1 MPVLDSLD
9 ATDMPAPACTDAEFI
24 ELWKTHGSA
33 VKVASVLGIHTQK
46 VGKRR
51 RAIEMRHNISLPAKD
66 EKRGHYYKHLNPTE
80 YSARRL
86 LEVQNGTVLIF
97 SDAHFWPGVRTT
109 AFKALLMFI
118 RELKPKAIINNGDA
132 FDGAS
137 ISRFPRIGWDSK
149 PSVIEELKACKE
161 RLGEIEDAANGAK
174 LYWPLGNH
182 DARFE
187 NRLAQNAAEYE
198 GVAGFHLKD
207 HFTAWTPCWSV
218 WINNDVVVKHRLKGG
233 IHATRNNTL
242 NAGKTTFTGH
252 LHQLKVTPLDDYNGT
267 RWGVDTGTLAD
278 PSGPQF
284 VDYLE
289 DGFTDWRSG
298 FAVATFHEGELLWPE
313 VVRVKEFGK
322 VDFRGMVLDV
332 SKE

>member
-1 MPVLDSLD
+1 MKA
-9 ATDMPAPACTDAEFI
+9 ATTDAEFI
-24 ELWKTHGSA
+24 ELWRTHGGA
-33 VKVASVLGIHTQK
+33 NPMVKAGLGALRNIQE
-46 VGKRR
+46 RR
-51 RAIEMRHNISLPAKD
+51 RRIELRHNIQLVAKD
-66 EKRGHYYKHLNPTE
+66 TARANMYKHLSPPE
-80 YSARRL
+80 HAARKQL
-86 LEVQNGTVLIF
+86 DCQNGNVLIF

-161 RLGEIEDAANGAK
+161 RLGEIEDASNGAK

-187 NRLAQNAAEYE
+187 NRLAQNASEYE
-198 GVAGFHLKD
+198 GVQGFHLKD
-207 HFTAWTPCWSV
+207 HFTAWAPCWSV
-218 WINNDVVVKHRLKGG
+218 WINGVVVVKHRLRGG

-242 NAGKTTFTGH
+242 NAGLSTFTGH
-252 LHQLKVTPLDDYNGT
+252 LHQLKVTPLDDYRGT

-284 VDYLE
+284 TDYLE
-289 DGFTDWRSG
+289 DGNTDWRSG
-298 FAVATFHEGELLWPE
+298 FAVATFHNGDLLWPE

-322 VDFRGMVLDV
+322 VDFRGCVIDV
-332 SKE
+332 SAE

>member
-1 MPVLDSLD
+1 MTVPRCSDQ
-9 ATDMPAPACTDAEFI
+9 EFI

-33 VKVASVLGIHTQK
+33 KGLAEILQLAPQNIRQ
-46 VGKRR
+46 RR
-51 RAIEMRHNISLPAKD
+51 RRVEARYNMKLEAKD
-66 EKRGHYYKHLNPTE
+66 KPRSQYYKHLSPTE
-80 YSARRL
+80 YAARRQL
-86 LEVQNGTVLIF
+86 DVQDGTVLIF

-118 RELKPKAIINNGDA
+118 REMKPKAIVNNGDS

-182 DARFE
+182 DSRFE
-187 NRLAQNAAEYE
+187 NRLAQNAPEYE
-198 GVAGFHLKD
+198 GVQGFHLKD
-207 HFTAWTPCWSV
+207 HFPSWVPCWSV
-218 WINNDVVVKHRLKGG
+218 WINGEVVVKHRLKGG

-242 NAGKTTFTGH
+242 NAGLTTFTGH
-252 LHQLKVTPLDDYNGT
+252 LHQLKVTPLDDYRGT

-289 DGFTDWRSG
+289 DGHTDWRSG
-298 FAVATFHEGELLWPE
+298 FAVATFNNGDLLWPE

-322 VDFRGMVLDV
+322 VDFRGCVIDV
-332 SKE
+332 SGE

>member
-1 MPVLDSLD
+1 
-9 ATDMPAPACTDAEFI
+9 MPAPACTDAEFI
-24 ELWKTHGSA
+24 ELWKTHKGA
-33 VKVASVLGIHTQK
+33 AEVARHLGVTERQVKQ
-46 VGKRR
+46 RR
-51 RAIEMRHNISLPAKD
+51 RRIETRHNVRLESSHSKA
-66 EKRGHYYKHLNPTE
+66 HFYKHLHPTE
-80 YSARRL
+80 YSARRHF
-86 LEVQNGTVLIF
+86 EVQDGIVLVF

-109 AFKALLMFI
+109 AFRALLRFI
-118 RELKPKAIINNGDA
+118 EELKPKAIICNGDA

-161 RLGEIEDAANGAK
+161 RLGEIEAAANGAK

-187 NRLAQNAAEYE
+187 NRLAQNAPEYE
-198 GVAGFHLKD
+198 GVVGFHLKD
-207 HFTAWTPCWSV
+207 HFPAWAPCWSV
-218 WINNDVVVKHRLKGG
+218 WINQEVVIKHRLKGG

-284 VDYLE
+284 TDYLE

-298 FAVATFHEGELLWPE
+298 FVVATFHNGRLLWPE
-313 VVRVKEFGK
+313 VVRVLDHDS
-322 VDFRGMVLDV
+322 VDFRGHVIDV
-332 SKE
+332 GGW

>member
-1 MPVLDSLD
+1 V
-9 ATDMPAPACTDAEFI
+9 
-24 ELWKTHGSA
+24 
-33 VKVASVLGIHTQK
+33 
-46 VGKRR
+46 
-51 RAIEMRHNISLPAKD
+51 
-66 EKRGHYYKHLNPTE
+66 
-80 YSARRL
+80 
-86 LEVQNGTVLIF
+86 F

-118 RELKPKAIINNGDA
+118 RELKPKAIINNGDS

-137 ISRFPRIGWDSK
+137 ISRYPRIGWDSK
-149 PSVIEELKACKE
+149 PSVVEELKACRE

-182 DARFE
+182 DSRFE
-187 NRLAQNAAEYE
+187 NRLAQNASEYE
-198 GVAGFHLKD
+198 GVKGFSLKD
-207 HFTAWTPCWSV
+207 HFTAWAPCWSV
-218 WINNDVVVKHRLKGG
+218 WINGDVVVKHRLKGG

-284 VDYLE
+284 TDYLE
-289 DGFTDWRSG
+289 DGHTDWRSG
-298 FAVATFHEGELLWPE
+298 FAVATFHDGRLLWPE
-313 VVRVKEFGK
+313 VCRVMEFGK
-322 VDFRGMVLDV
+322 VDFRGTVIDV
-332 SKE
+332 SGE

>member
-1 MPVLDSLD
+1 MM
-9 ATDMPAPACTDAEFI
+9 AAPSCTEEEFI
-24 ELWKTHGSA
+24 ELWRTHNSA
-33 VKVASVLGIHTQK
+33 ARVAKALGISDRRVHE
-46 VGKRR
+46 RR
-51 RAIEMRHNISLPAKD
+51 RAIEQRRRITLGATAEPARAQFYRHLAPA
-66 EKRGHYYKHLNPTE
+66 EHAARKH
-80 YSARRL
+80 
-86 LEVQNGTVLIF
+86 LEVQNGVVLIF

-109 AFKALLMFI
+109 AFRALLQFI
-118 RELKPKAIINNGDA
+118 RELRPAAIINNGDA

-161 RLGEIEDAANGAK
+161 RLGEIEAVANGAR

-187 NRLAQNAAEYE
+187 NRLAQNAPEYE
-198 GVAGFHLKD
+198 GVTGFHLKD
-207 HFTAWTPCWSV
+207 HFTAWAPCWSV
-218 WINNDVVVKHRLKGG
+218 WINDEVVVKHRLKGG

-278 PSGPQF
+278 PKGPQF
-284 VDYLE
+284 TDYLE

-298 FAVATFHEGELLWPE
+298 FAVATFHDGQLLWPE
-313 VVRVKEFGK
+313 LCRVMDETH
-322 VDFRGMVLDV
+322 VDFRGHVIEV
-332 SKE
+332 PQ

>member
-1 MPVLDSLD
+1 MAAAS
-9 ATDMPAPACTDAEFI
+9 CTDQEFI
-24 ELWKTHGSA
+24 ELWRTHKSA
-33 VKVASVLGIHTQK
+33 TRVAEVLGIALTGVHS
-46 VGKRR
+46 RR
-51 RAIEMRHNISLPAKD
+51 RRLEQLHNIKLGAEDSRAQFYRHLSPEEHSA
-66 EKRGHYYKHLNPTE
+66 RKHLE
-80 YSARRL
+80 
-86 LEVQNGTVLIF
+86 LENGVALVF

-109 AFKALLMFI
+109 AFRALLLFI
-118 RELKPKAIINNGDA
+118 KELKPKAIICNGDA

-149 PSVIEELKACKE
+149 PSVIEELRACKD
-161 RLGEIEDAANGAK
+161 RLGELEDAANGAK

-187 NRLAQNAAEYE
+187 NRLAQNAPEFE
-198 GVAGFHLKD
+198 GVKGFSLKD
-207 HFTAWTPCWSV
+207 HFPAWAPCWSV
-218 WINNDVVVKHRLKGG
+218 WINEDVVVKHRLKGG

-278 PSGPQF
+278 PKGPQF

-289 DGFTDWRSG
+289 DGYTDWRSG
-298 FAVATFHEGELLWPE
+298 FAVATFHAGNLLWPE
-313 VVRVKEFGK
+313 VCRVMDEKH
-322 VDFRGMVLDV
+322 VDFRGHVIEV
-332 SKE
+332 PQ